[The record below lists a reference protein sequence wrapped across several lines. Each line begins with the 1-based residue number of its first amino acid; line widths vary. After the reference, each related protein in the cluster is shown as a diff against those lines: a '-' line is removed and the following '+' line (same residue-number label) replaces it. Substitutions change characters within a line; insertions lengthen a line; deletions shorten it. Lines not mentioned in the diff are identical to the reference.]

1 MMRMEELTWKSTA
14 ASEKSKCWTCVSR
27 YNDVQCTLSIFPM
40 LANADALTLLKW
52 KTNIVFYNAESEL

>member
-1 MMRMEELTWKSTA
+1 M
-14 ASEKSKCWTCVSR
+14 SR

>member
-1 MMRMEELTWKSTA
+1 MRMEELTWKSTA
-14 ASEKSKCWTCVSR
+14 ASEKSKCVSR

>member
-14 ASEKSKCWTCVSR
+14 ASEKSKCVSR
-27 YNDVQCTLSIFPM
+27 YNDDVQCTLSIFPM

>member
-1 MMRMEELTWKSTA
+1 MMRMGELTWNKLQQVKRA
-14 ASEKSKCWTCVSR
+14 NAGRASR
-27 YNDVQCTLSIFPM
+27 YNDVQGTLSIFPM